1 VPSAEPATRVHDALS
16 LIRSLQRPTERRRTG
31 LFHLESVAVVL
42 RAAAAGVPLE
52 LLVHDEVLLR
62 SPGAQRF
69 VRHQRR
75 AGVPTVRVSPEQFR
89 SASFTNQASGLAAIG
104 RQRWTPLAEADPR
117 AGLAWVVVES
127 LRSPGNLGTIAR
139 TAAAAGC
146 AGLILCDPGLDPY
159 SPSVIRSAMG
169 GLFDLRLVRATI
181 AEVVAWARDRGVQLL
196 GTSPRAPWV
205 HTEVPLKPPLA
216 VLLGH
221 ERQGLTDEA
230 LGLCDVT
237 ARIPIHGHADSLN
250 VGVACGVM
258 LYEVLR
264 RKPASQAGDVA
275 PPR

>member
-1 VPSAEPATRVHDALS
+1 MLRAEPEALS

-42 RAAAAGVPLE
+42 RAAAAGVKLE

-62 SPGAQRF
+62 GPGAQRF

-104 RQRWTPLAEADPR
+104 RQRWTPLAEAEP
-117 AGLAWVVVES
+117 AGTAWVVVES

-146 AGLILCDPGLDPY
+146 AGLILCDPALDPY
-159 SPSVIRSAMG
+159 APDVVRSAMG

-181 AEVVAWARDRGVQLL
+181 GEVGAWARDRGVQLV
-196 GTSPRAPWV
+196 GTSPRAPWL
-205 HTEVPLKPPLA
+205 HTDVPLRPPLA

-230 LGLCDVT
+230 LARCDVT

-258 LYEVLR
+258 VYEVLR
-264 RKPASQAGDVA
+264 RNLAPQAGPVA
-275 PPR
+275 PIP